1 MLKYL
6 SNILEINVVVQIVAV
21 FHYWGRLSAS
31 KMFQK
36 PLKFIQLIIFGY
48 LRRCWP
54 SDSQGQNIIDINSI
68 LKFVENYRF

>member
-6 SNILEINVVVQIVAV
+6 SNILEINAVVQIVAV

-36 PLKFIQLIIFGY
+36 PLKFIQFIIFGY
-48 LRRCWP
+48 LRRFWP
-54 SDSQGQNIIDINSI
+54 SDSQGQNIIQFNSI
-68 LKFVENYRF
+68 LKFVENYRL